1 MPKDVLTEGLVGK
14 FITKVFTSVLKGK
27 QRAILK
33 MVANDP
39 ELKKLTQQTQEK
51 TKELH
56 DYLSKKE
63 KERKKTGRYFP
74 DIDY

>member
-14 FITKVFTSVLKGK
+14 FIEKVFTSVLKGK

-39 ELKKLTQQTQEK
+39 ELKKLTKQSQES
-51 TKELH
+51 TEELQK
-56 DYLSKKE
+56 YLTDLQKK
-63 KERKKTGRYFP
+63 RKKTGKLYP